1 MENWE
6 IIGSD
11 TDDNG
16 VLFVSIQD
24 INIFRSKSRLTEL
37 AQAICLTQSDN
48 IKTVKFI
55 IDYNG
60 KFLKQKID
68 L

>member
-11 TDDNG
+11 TDNG
-16 VLFVSIQD
+16 VLFVRIQD
-24 INIFRSKSRLTEL
+24 INTFRSKSRLTEL
-37 AQAICLTQSDN
+37 AQTICLTQSDN
-48 IKTVKFI
+48 IKTVKFV

>member
-11 TDDNG
+11 SDNG
-16 VLFVSIQD
+16 IVFVIIQD
-24 INIFRSKSRLTEL
+24 INTFRSKSKLTEL
-37 AQAICLTQSDN
+37 AQAICLTQSNN
-48 IKTVKFI
+48 IKTVKFV

-60 KFLKQKID
+60 KFLKQKIY

>member
-6 IIGSD
+6 IIGID
-11 TDDNG
+11 TDNG
-16 VLFVSIQD
+16 VLFVRIQD
-24 INIFRSKSRLTEL
+24 INTFRSKSRLTEL

-48 IKTVKFI
+48 IKTVKFV

>member
-11 TDDNG
+11 SDNG
-16 VLFVSIQD
+16 IVFVIIHD
-24 INIFRSKSRLTEL
+24 INTFRSKSKLTEL
-37 AQAICLTQSDN
+37 AQAICLTQSNN
-48 IKTVKFI
+48 IKTVKFV
-55 IDYNG
+55 IDYNE
-60 KFLKQKID
+60 KFLKQKIY